1 MGTSKNPWFF
11 EVLIGTGMCQPKSK
25 LQGFDFEAKR
35 KRRFSFC
42 VRSKN
47 PGGVFRDSPI
57 GWLVRW
63 RRRPNG
69 IALAL
74 NFAGAAIPDGF

>member
-1 MGTSKNPWFF
+1 
-11 EVLIGTGMCQPKSK
+11 MCQPKSK

-47 PGGVFRDSPI
+47 PGGVFRATVLKTPQNHPATIISFSSTAPSA
-57 GWLVRW
+57 GWL
-63 RRRPNG
+63 
-69 IALAL
+69 
-74 NFAGAAIPDGF
+74 